1 MKPKILISTG
11 GGNAGSYLNALR
23 AAGGDGEARYLP
35 DPDPSYDG
43 LLLAGGEDMDPALFG
58 RENRGS
64 RGIDRARDEA
74 ELALLDAFCGA
85 EKPVFAICRGH
96 QVVNVWLGGGLVQD
110 LGPAVVPFH
119 QRETGDR
126 VHAIQAEKGSLL
138 RRLYGPVFPVN
149 SSHHQGLGRLGRG
162 LRASAWWSDGT
173 AEVIEAAEHESLPL
187 LCVQFHPE
195 RMTGALARPGPL
207 RGADR
212 KTAGRC
218 SGCFWSCAS
227 SGISTLSTRVLIV
240 YTQFMNFGR
249 GGVYYKPE
257 RQTGRGQPP
266 QVQRS

>member
-11 GGNAGSYLNALR
+11 GGNAENYLNALR

-195 RMTGALARPGPL
+195 RMTGALARPDTVDG
-207 RGADR
+207 GAL
-212 KTAGRC
+212 
-218 SGCFWSCAS
+218 F
-227 SGISTLSTRVLIV
+227 RVFLELC
-240 YTQFMNFGR
+240 
-249 GGVYYKPE
+249 K
-257 RQTGRGQPP
+257 
-266 QVQRS
+266 QRN